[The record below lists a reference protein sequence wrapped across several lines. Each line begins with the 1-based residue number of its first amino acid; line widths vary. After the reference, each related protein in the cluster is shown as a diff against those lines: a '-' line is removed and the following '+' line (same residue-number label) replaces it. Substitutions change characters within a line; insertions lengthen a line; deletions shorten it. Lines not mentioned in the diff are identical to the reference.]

1 MLSYNELME
10 IHARVRFK
18 HDETGRLITGP
29 LLFIGTT
36 AKGIVERYHQTL
48 NEDITNE
55 LKHVVKKSSW
65 LDNPNKVNMVELIQI
80 LNKERPVEQVYAG
93 PVYVFDDVRGKH
105 TEAVRISHENIELLK
120 QHFSDYFEDV
130 DVGQPVFAA
139 VSDKV
144 AVSLCCSA
152 VQTSIGAE
160 ASLRTAK
167 DYRGRSYALD
177 VTTAWAAEIQ
187 KQVRIALFSTAWN
200 NISSQAVARKL
211 ELKQYGVE
219 LEIR

>member
-1 MLSYNELME
+1 MLSNYELMK

-48 NEDITNE
+48 DDDITNE

-65 LDNPNKVNMVELIQI
+65 LDNPNRVNMVEMIHI
-80 LNKERPVEQVYAG
+80 LNKVRPVERVYAG

-105 TEAVRISHENIELLK
+105 TEAVRITHENIELLE
-120 QHFSDYFEDV
+120 QHFPDYFEDV
-130 DVGQPVFAA
+130 DVGQPVFA
-139 VSDKV
+139 VVRDRV

-152 VQTSIGAE
+152 VHTFIGAE

-167 DYRGRSYALD
+167 EYRGRSYALD

-187 KQVRIALFSTAWN
+187 KQGRIALFSTAWN
-200 NISSQAVARKL
+200 NIPSQTIARKL

-219 LEIR
+219 LELR

>member
-1 MLSYNELME
+1 MLSYDELME

-48 NEDITNE
+48 DKDITNE
-55 LKHVVKKSSW
+55 LKRVVKNSPW
-65 LDNPNKVNMVELIQI
+65 VDNPNKVNMVKMIQI
-80 LNKERPVEQVYAG
+80 LNKERPVERVYAG
-93 PVYVFDDVRGKH
+93 PVYVFDDVRGKP
-105 TEAVRISHENIELLK
+105 TEAVRITHENIELLE
-120 QHFSDYFEDV
+120 QHFSDYVEDV
-130 DVGQPVFAA
+130 DVGQPVFA
-139 VSDKV
+139 VVRDRV

-167 DYRGRSYALD
+167 DYRGRAYALD

-187 KQVRIALFSTAWN
+187 KLGRIALFSTAWN
-200 NISSQAVARKL
+200 NMSSQAIARKL

-219 LEIR
+219 LELR